1 MKMKRLSHGVGAN
14 VTGEEVGSS
23 VLIITGVGAKVT
35 GDKVGSL
42 VGTGVVITSNGAG
55 LGFSVALHTSKNV
68 QTGSMMG
75 TGYGDKKNC

>member
-1 MKMKRLSHGVGAN
+1 MKMRRPSH
-14 VTGEEVGSS
+14 S
-23 VLIITGVGAKVT
+23 VGAKVT

-55 LGFSVALHTSKNV
+55 VGFSV
-68 QTGSMMG
+68 GSTVTMMG

>member
-1 MKMKRLSHGVGAN
+1 MSPSTVTIKMKRLSHGVGAN
-14 VTGEEVGSS
+14 VTGEE
-23 VLIITGVGAKVT
+23 
-35 GDKVGSL
+35 VGSL

>member
-23 VLIITGVGAKVT
+23 VLI
-35 GDKVGSL
+35 
-42 VGTGVVITSNGAG
+42 TSNGAG
-55 LGFSVALHTSKNV
+55 LGFSVALHTSKNL

-75 TGYGDKKNC
+75 TGYGGQEELLE

>member
-1 MKMKRLSHGVGAN
+1 VQKVSSSTVTMKMRRPSH
-14 VTGEEVGSS
+14 S
-23 VLIITGVGAKVT
+23 VGAKVT